1 MLYQILNSF
10 LKQTDPEV
18 AHEYAI
24 KFLKQNIMTLKESK
38 FLEVLKVLY
47 MEQVQQVEQ

>member
-1 MLYQILNSF
+1 MDVPYSNS
-10 LKQTDPEV
+10 EMS
-18 AHEYAI
+18 EE
-24 KFLKQNIMTLKESK
+24 FLKQNIMTLKESK

>member
-1 MLYQILNSF
+1 MFYQILNSF

-24 KFLKQNIMTLKESK
+24 KFLKQKILNN
-38 FLEVLKVLY
+38 
-47 MEQVQQVEQ
+47 EQNYNQTYFRSNGNKY

>member
-10 LKQTDPEV
+10 LKQTDPET

-24 KFLKQNIMTLKESK
+24 KFLKQDIIPFDFFKFTADPSLKLS
-38 FLEVLKVLY
+38 LIHI
-47 MEQVQQVEQ
+47 